1 MPPLNYCNKVV
12 LAPMVRIGEL
22 PTRLLA
28 LRHGADLVWGPETID
43 RAIIGTTRS
52 TNPRTH
58 CIEFSKQSNA
68 QNRVVYRIHPS
79 EQGRLVYQ
87 MGSADATLAVQ
98 AAKMVAGDVAG
109 VDLNCGCPKHF
120 SIQGG
125 MGAALLKDIPR
136 LEGIL
141 KALVEEV
148 GQVYDIG
155 ISCKIRLLDTD
166 QETYDMVR
174 RLCRT
179 GIVGLTVHCRT
190 TPMRNTERALLDRIR
205 GVADVCREEGIPC
218 LANGDVEDYTD
229 ALRVMK
235 EYNVDGAMIA
245 RAAELNPS
253 CFRREGKL
261 PSIDV
266 AREWLEK
273 VLPNSQGLDLT
284 CRLLRL
290 KITLRIRN
298 IV

>member
-1 MPPLNYCNKVV
+1 MAPLDYRNKVV

-52 TNPRTH
+52 INPRTH
-58 CIEFSKQSNA
+58 CIEYAKSASSSNSNN
-68 QNRVVYRIHPS
+68 NRVVYRIHPS

-87 MGSADATLAVQ
+87 MGSADAKLAVQ
-98 AAKMVAGDVAG
+98 AARVVAGDVAG

-120 SIQGG
+120 SIHGG

-148 GQVYDIG
+148 GKVYDIG

-190 TPMRNTERALLDRIR
+190 TPMRNTQRALLERIR
-205 GVADVCREEGIPC
+205 GVAEVCRQEGVPC
-218 LANGDVEDYTD
+218 LANGDVEDHND

-245 RAAELNPS
+245 RAAELNPT

-261 PSIDV
+261 PSIEV
-266 AREWLEK
+266 ARQFIQH
-273 VLPNSQGLDLT
+273 VLS
-284 CRLLRL
+284 
-290 KITLRIRN
+290 
-298 IV
+298 IVFFASDVLGY

>member
-1 MPPLNYCNKVV
+1 MAPLDYRNKVV

-43 RAIIGTTRS
+43 RAIIGTNRS
-52 TNPRTH
+52 INPRTN
-58 CIEFSKQSNA
+58 CIEYSKSSNSQ

-87 MGSADATLAVQ
+87 MGSADAKLAVE
-98 AAKMVAGDVAG
+98 AARVVAGDVAG

-141 KALVEEV
+141 RALVEEV
-148 GQVYDIG
+148 GKVYDVG

-166 QETYDMVR
+166 EETYDMVR

-179 GIVGLTVHCRT
+179 GIIGLTV
-190 TPMRNTERALLDRIR
+190 
-205 GVADVCREEGIPC
+205 
-218 LANGDVEDYTD
+218 
-229 ALRVMK
+229 
-235 EYNVDGAMIA
+235 
-245 RAAELNPS
+245 
-253 CFRREGKL
+253 
-261 PSIDV
+261 
-266 AREWLEK
+266 
-273 VLPNSQGLDLT
+273 
-284 CRLLRL
+284 
-290 KITLRIRN
+290 
-298 IV
+298 